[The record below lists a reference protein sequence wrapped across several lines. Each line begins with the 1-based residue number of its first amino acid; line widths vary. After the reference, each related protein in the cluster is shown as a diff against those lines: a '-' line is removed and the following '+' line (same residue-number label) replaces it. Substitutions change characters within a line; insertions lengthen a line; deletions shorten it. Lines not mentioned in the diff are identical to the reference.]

1 MLSNIVLGLFN
12 LLPIPP
18 LDGGRIAVG
27 LLPLGLA
34 RIWARLE
41 KAGIV
46 IVLLVVF
53 ILPRLTGVDPLG
65 QALES
70 VLPWAFRTV
79 FWLAG
84 RDVDGMDG
92 NFI

>member
-1 MLSNIVLGLFN
+1 MQQFLIYFMLSNIVLGLFN

-41 KAGIV
+41 TSRHPDRAARG
-46 IVLLVVF
+46 LH
-53 ILPRLTGVDPLG
+53 PAPPDRG
-65 QALES
+65 
-70 VLPWAFRTV
+70 
-79 FWLAG
+79 
-84 RDVDGMDG
+84 
-92 NFI
+92 